1 MPFNSI
7 VHILSCQLRM
17 ICNKAE
23 ECFPLIRL
31 LTVQPEFRTSRINSF
46 ISLVA
51 ARRHIC
57 SDDERDRRNARAGI
71 IHMNR
76 CSRSWER
83 VFAGV
88 GLSLLVLDDPAVA
101 ADLPVKAPHIQS
113 VFDWTGLYIGAHAG
127 YSRGA
132 SSAVLSDPAL
142 ATTSNVFSG
151 MIGGVQAGY
160 NVRLS
165 SGLLLGV
172 EADITFPNYLTSNSV
187 VSSLATVRSAVTEQW
202 DYVGTARGRV
212 GYAAGPWLA
221 YATGG
226 LAFAGERFLNT
237 PAIGSDE
244 KIMHT
249 RLGWAAGG
257 GVEYAFAPHW
267 SARLEYLYSRFESAD
282 IRFPSGT
289 RYTSNLDFQSLRV
302 GLNRK
307 IDWPGS
313 ANFTPKTSLTDP
325 ESDRWEIHGQTTFL
339 PQGYPAFHAPYSG
352 PNSLTPAPQVQE
364 TWSNSLFVNAR
375 LWEGGEVY
383 YNPELL
389 QGFGLNDTLGVA
401 GFPSGESQKSN
412 FPYPHYNTSR
422 LFVRQTFG
430 FGGEQEELASGP
442 TQLAGKADISRLTLQ
457 AGKFSVI
464 DVFDGNSYAKDSRK
478 DFMNWSIWAP
488 GAFDYA
494 ADKLGLNYG
503 VTAELNQKQWALR
516 AGYFLMDAVS
526 NSNNFDT
533 KVLQRGEYVIELE
546 TRYSLFS
553 QPGKLRTIAWLNSAF
568 SGSYRET
575 LDNPALNLDIAQ
587 TRMGRIKYGYVINLE
602 QALSDEVGL
611 FGRWSWN
618 DGKTEIMAFTDID
631 ASLSLG
637 ASIKGTRWG
646 RPDDAIGI
654 GGAINALS
662 RDHRDFLAAGGLGPL
677 IGDGRLNYRR
687 ERILE
692 TYYAFALNKAL
703 TVTADYQF
711 ITNPAYN
718 ADRGPV
724 SIFSG
729 RLHGEF

>member
-1 MPFNSI
+1 M
-7 VHILSCQLRM
+7 
-17 ICNKAE
+17 
-23 ECFPLIRL
+23 
-31 LTVQPEFRTSRINSF
+31 
-46 ISLVA
+46 A
-51 ARRHIC
+51 ARRDNC
-57 SDDERDRRNARAGI
+57 SDDERDCRNARAGNI
-71 IHMNR
+71 TTMSR
-76 CSRSWER
+76 CSRSWECA
-83 VFAGV
+83 VASVSMG
-88 GLSLLVLDDPAVA
+88 LLVVDGPAMA
-101 ADLPVKAPHIQS
+101 SDMPVKAPHIQS
-113 VFDWTGLYIGAHAG
+113 EFDWTGFYIGAHAG
-127 YSRGA
+127 YSRG
-132 SSAVLSDPAL
+132 SSNAVLSDPATT
-142 ATTSNVFSG
+142 ATSNSFGG

-160 NVRLS
+160 NYRLP
-165 SGLLLGV
+165 SGILLGV

-187 VSSLATVRSAVTEQW
+187 VSSLATARSAATEQW

-212 GYAAGPWLA
+212 GYATGPWLA
-221 YATGG
+221 SATRGRARG
-226 LAFAGERFLNT
+226 
-237 PAIGSDE
+237 
-244 KIMHT
+244 
-249 RLGWAAGG
+249 GWAAGA

-267 SARLEYLYSRFESAD
+267 SARLEYLYSQFGKAD
-282 IRFPSGT
+282 IRFPSAAQYAST
-289 RYTSNLDFQSLRV
+289 LDFQSLRL

-313 ANFTPKTSLTDP
+313 GNLTPKTSLTDP

-339 PQGYPAFHAPYSG
+339 PQGYPAFRAPYSG
-352 PNSLTPAPQVQE
+352 PNSLTPAPQTQQ
-364 TWSNSLFVNAR
+364 TWSNRLYLIAR
-375 LWEGGEVY
+375 RWEGGEVY

-389 QGFGLNDTLGVA
+389 QGFGLNDTVGVA
-401 GFPSGESQKSN
+401 GFPSGEAQKSN
-412 FPYPHYNTSR
+412 FPFPHYNTSR

-442 TQLAGKADISRLTLQ
+442 LQLAGKADISRLTLQ

-464 DVFDGNSYAKDSRK
+464 DIFDGNSYAKDSRK

-494 ADKLGLNYG
+494 ADKLGLSYG
-503 VTAELNQKQWALR
+503 VTAELNQRQWALR
-516 AGYFLMDAVS
+516 GGYFLMDAVS
-526 NSNNFDT
+526 NSNSFDT
-533 KVLQRGEYVIELE
+533 KVFQRGEYVMELE

-575 LDNPALNLDIAQ
+575 LDNPTLNLDIAQ
-587 TRMGRIKYGYVINLE
+587 TRTGRIKYGYAINLE
-602 QALSDEVGL
+602 QALTDEVGL

-631 ASLSLG
+631 ASLALG
-637 ASIKGTRWG
+637 VSIKGTRWG
-646 RPDDAIGI
+646 RADDVIGL

-662 RDHRDFLAAGGLGPL
+662 RDHRDFIAAGGLGPL
-677 IGDGRLNYRR
+677 IGYGRLNYRR

-703 TVTADYQF
+703 TLTADYQL